1 MVHQSCSHLRL
12 KEREYYF
19 SRRVPERIQKHF
31 KTDRVEVR
39 LHTQLVSTEL
49 QLFERLLAETFR
61 LLLMLYV
68 SLEVAAKVRCSP
80 LVAVWGLCSI

>member
-1 MVHQSCSHLRL
+1 MLCGPKRL
-12 KEREYYF
+12 LQPKD
-19 SRRVPERIQKHF
+19 IQIF
-31 KTDRVEVR
+31 R
-39 LHTQLVSTEL
+39 TQTSTMMSTEL